1 MEQINL
7 SIDCLVLGF
16 SDDQKLK
23 ALLIKKIINED
34 NDLQYAL
41 PGDLVGYDEDLNTAS
56 KRILKN
62 LTSLSDVFLKQF
74 YTFGNPNRT
83 KHKKDQDWL
92 NIYRKRPKERVVTI
106 GYMALVK
113 MEDYKPGPS
122 SFAFEVE
129 WVSID
134 DVPKNMA
141 FDHNIILN
149 KGIEFLRNQM
159 NNEFISNLLP
169 RKFTLSQLQN
179 LHEIILNQK
188 LDKRNFRKNILKVEN
203 IKRTEERQEGVPHKP
218 AFLYQFSK
226 N

>member
-7 SIDCLVLGF
+7 SIDCLVLGY

-23 ALLIKKIINED
+23 ALLIKKIINKD

-149 KGIEFLRNQM
+149 KGIESVSYTHLT
-159 NNEFISNLLP
+159 LP
-169 RKFTLSQLQN
+169 TTT
-179 LHEIILNQK
+179 I
-188 LDKRNFRKNILKVEN
+188 V
-203 IKRTEERQEGVPHKP
+203 
-218 AFLYQFSK
+218 
-226 N
+226 